1 METREIKITLE
12 TARRLY
18 EQGGEMKDIAL
29 CAFTEQE
36 IVGDRLPKTWDE
48 FCINNPI
55 GACETYIGNCSEIWF
70 LGKKRRDNLRDKNAL
85 PSKKTAKAHLALM
98 QLHQLRD
105 CYRQGWKPDWEDN
118 NKKYYIGHYDNSNHC
133 RVYQESFPNFLSFQ
147 TEELADEFLN
157 NFRELIEQAGDL
169 I

>member
-36 IVGDRLPKTWDE
+36 IVGDRLPKTWE
-48 FCINNPI
+48 EYC
-55 GACETYIGNCSEIWF
+55 AQEGNKGLSFKAGIEMLLEDFIHYELTNCKDAKAHIT
-70 LGKKRRDNLRDKNAL
+70 LVKLHLLRDKYRNGWL
-85 PSKKTAKAHLALM
+85 PN
-98 QLHQLRD
+98 
-105 CYRQGWKPDWEDN
+105 WEDG

-133 RVYQESFPNFLSFQ
+133 RVYQESIFPNFLSFQ
-147 TEELADEFLN
+147 TEELAEEFLN